1 MTLLM
6 YTDIAGTQ
14 FELTYIR
21 IKFQSVRPSS
31 MVLYR
36 KYNDSSP
43 WEPLQYFSASCSNVF
58 KMRDRSYIDFDDQAI
73 CVSKYSSLTPLSDGE
88 VVFSFLEGRP
98 GSKNFFKSKKLQVR
112 ETYSIFHK
120 NLISLER

>member
-1 MTLLM
+1 MHISLS
-6 YTDIAGTQ
+6 GTQ

-58 KMRDRSYIDFDDQAI
+58 KMRDRSYIDYEDQVV

-98 GSKNFFKSKKLQVR
+98 GSTKFFENKKLQVC
-112 ETYSIFHK
+112 EQFFHNK
-120 NLISLER
+120 A